1 MKKYSYILLFMLMLI
16 PNIVFG
22 KELNIY
28 LFHGDGCPH
37 CRDEIA
43 FFDDYLKDKDNI
55 HLYKYEVWYDKDN
68 QEKIEEV
75 AKITGKEADGIPY
88 LVIGDYV
95 ITGYSDGISK
105 KIVKRI
111 EHCLENSCPD
121 KTGEYLGKALDNND
135 VEEDDNGDTSNAND
149 NYKDEVY
156 NVPILGEISAK
167 DVSIPI
173 LAILIGLVDG
183 FNPCAMWILIFL
195 ISMLFGMKD
204 KKKMW
209 TLGFTFIITS
219 GVVYFLFMAS
229 WLNLASFINKVTL
242 IRSLIGIFAIV
253 FGIVNVYNY
262 FKSRKKDVGCEVTD
276 DKKRKKI
283 ISYIKKIVSE
293 KKFILAL
300 FGIMILA
307 FLVNLI
313 ELLCSLGL
321 PVIFTEVL
329 SLNNLSTTEYI
340 LYMLLYIIFFLIDDI
355 IVFVIA
361 MKTLEIKAIS
371 NKYTKYSHLIG
382 GIIMLI
388 LGVLLILKPEW
399 LMFNF

>member
-1 MKKYSYILLFMLMLI
+1 MKKFSYVLVFLFMFI
-16 PNIVFG
+16 PSMVFG

-43 FFDDYLKDKDNI
+43 FLDEYLEDKDNI
-55 HLYKYEVWYDKDN
+55 HLYKYEVWYDEDN
-68 QEKIEEV
+68 QNKLAEV
-75 AKITGKEADGIPY
+75 GKITGAEADSIPY
-88 LVIGDYV
+88 LVVGDYV
-95 ITGYSDGISK
+95 ITGYSEGLSK
-105 KIVKRI
+105 KIKRRI
-111 EHCLENSCPD
+111 NYCLENNCPD
-121 KTGEYLGKALDNND
+121 KTGVYLGKALEENNSSDDYEDNI
-135 VEEDDNGDTSNAND
+135 
-149 NYKDEVY
+149 Y
-156 NVPILGEISAK
+156 NIPILGEINAK

-173 LAILIGLVDG
+173 LAIVIGLVDG

-195 ISMLFGMKD
+195 ITMLFGMKE

-209 TLGFTFIITS
+209 TLGLTFIITS

-229 WLNLASFINKVTL
+229 WLKLATFINKVTL
-242 IRSLIGIFAIV
+242 IRSLIGVFAII
-253 FGIVNVYNY
+253 FGIVNMYHY
-262 FKSRKKDVGCEVTD
+262 IKSRKKDVGCEVTN

-300 FGIMILA
+300 VGIMILA

-329 SLNNLSTTEYI
+329 SLNNLSSTEYI
-340 LYMLLYIIFFLIDDI
+340 IYMLLYILFFLIDDI

-382 GIIMLI
+382 GIIMLLLGI
-388 LGVLLILKPEW
+388 LMILKPEW
-399 LMFNF
+399 LMFNFK

>member
-1 MKKYSYILLFMLMLI
+1 MKRFSYILVFLFILI
-16 PNIVFG
+16 PNVVFG
-22 KELNIY
+22 KELNVY
-28 LFHGDGCPH
+28 LFHGEGCPH
-37 CRDEIA
+37 CKSEIA
-43 FFDDYLKDKDNI
+43 FLEDYLKDKDNI
-55 HLYKYEVWYDKDN
+55 HLYKYEVWYNEDN
-68 QEKIEEV
+68 QEKIKEV
-75 AKITGKEADGIPY
+75 GKITGAEADSIPY

-105 KIVKRI
+105 KIVRRI

-121 KTGEYLGKALDNND
+121 KTGVYLGKAL
-135 VEEDDNGDTSNAND
+135 EENTSSDD
-149 NYKDEVY
+149 YKDEVY
-156 NVPILGEISAK
+156 EVPILGEIDAK
-167 DVSIPI
+167 SVSIPI
-173 LAILIGLVDG
+173 LAIVIGLVDG

-195 ISMLFGMKD
+195 ITMLFGMKE

-209 TLGFTFIITS
+209 ILGLTFIITS

-229 WLNLASFINKVTL
+229 WLKLATFINKVTL
-242 IRSLIGIFAIV
+242 IRSLIGAFAII
-253 FGIVNVYNY
+253 FGIINIHNY
-262 FKSRKKDVGCEVTD
+262 LKSRKKNVGCEVTD
-276 DKKRKKI
+276 SKKRKKI
-283 ISYIKKIVSE
+283 ITYIKKILSE
-293 KKFILAL
+293 KKFILAIV
-300 FGIMILA
+300 GIMILA

-340 LYMLLYIIFFLIDDI
+340 LYMIIYILFFLIDDI

-382 GIIMLI
+382 GIIMLL
-388 LGVLLILKPEW
+388 LGALMILKPEW
-399 LMFNF
+399 LMFNFK

>member
-1 MKKYSYILLFMLMLI
+1 
-16 PNIVFG
+16 
-22 KELNIY
+22 
-28 LFHGDGCPH
+28 
-37 CRDEIA
+37 
-43 FFDDYLKDKDNI
+43 
-55 HLYKYEVWYDKDN
+55 
-68 QEKIEEV
+68 
-75 AKITGKEADGIPY
+75 
-88 LVIGDYV
+88 
-95 ITGYSDGISK
+95 
-105 KIVKRI
+105 
-111 EHCLENSCPD
+111 
-121 KTGEYLGKALDNND
+121 
-135 VEEDDNGDTSNAND
+135 
-149 NYKDEVY
+149 
-156 NVPILGEISAK
+156 
-167 DVSIPI
+167 
-173 LAILIGLVDG
+173 
-183 FNPCAMWILIFL
+183 
-195 ISMLFGMKD
+195 MKD

-209 TLGFTFIITS
+209 ALGLTFIITS

-242 IRSLIGIFAIV
+242 VRGLISVFAIT
-253 FGIVNVYNY
+253 FGTFNIFKYL
-262 FKSRKKDVGCEVTD
+262 KSRKKDVGCEVTD

-300 FGIMILA
+300 LGIMVLA

-355 IVFVIA
+355 IIFVIA

-388 LGVLLILKPEW
+388 LGVLMILKPEW

>member
-1 MKKYSYILLFMLMLI
+1 MKKFSYILLFIFMLI

-37 CRDEIA
+37 CRNEIA
-43 FFDDYLKDKDNI
+43 FLEEYLKDKGNI
-55 HLYKYEVWYDKDN
+55 HLYKYEVWYDRGN
-68 QEKIEEV
+68 QEKLDEIG
-75 AKITGKEADGIPY
+75 KITGAEADGIPY
-88 LVIGDYV
+88 LVVGDYV

-105 KIVKRI
+105 KITKRI
-111 EHCLENSCPD
+111 EYCLENSCPD
-121 KTGEYLGKALDNND
+121 KVGVYLGKALEDND
-135 VEEDDNGDTSNAND
+135 VKEDETNDSSDVND
-149 NYKDEVY
+149 NYQNEVY

-167 DVSIPI
+167 SISLPL
-173 LAILIGLVDG
+173 LAIVIGLVDG

-195 ISMLFGMKD
+195 ISMLFSMKD

-209 TLGFTFIITS
+209 ALGLTFIITS

-242 IRSLIGIFAIV
+242 VRGLISVFAIT
-253 FGIVNVYNY
+253 FGTFNIFKYL
-262 FKSRKKDVGCEVTD
+262 KSRKKDVGCEVTD

-300 FGIMILA
+300 LGIMVLA

-355 IVFVIA
+355 IIFVIA

-388 LGVLLILKPEW
+388 LGVLMILKPEW

>member
-1 MKKYSYILLFMLMLI
+1 MKKFSYVLVFLFMLI
-16 PNIVFG
+16 PSVVLG
-22 KELNIY
+22 KEINIY

-43 FFDDYLKDKDNI
+43 FLEEYMKDKDNI
-55 HLYKYEVWYDKDN
+55 HLYKYEVWYNEEN

-75 AKITGKEADGIPY
+75 GKITGAEVDGIPY
-88 LVIGDYV
+88 LIIGDYV

-105 KIVKRI
+105 KITKRI
-111 EHCLENSCPD
+111 EHCLESSCPD
-121 KTGEYLGKALDNND
+121 KVGVYLGHSLEGEG
-135 VEEDDNGDTSNAND
+135 EEENSTE
-149 NYKDEVY
+149 DETITL
-156 NVPILGEISAK
+156 PIFGEINAK
-167 DVSIPI
+167 DISLPI
-173 LAILIGLVDG
+173 LAIIIGLVDG

-195 ISMLFGMKD
+195 ITMLFGMKE

-209 TLGFTFIITS
+209 TLGLTFIITS

-229 WLNLASFINKVTL
+229 WLKLATFINKVVL
-242 IRSLIGIFAIV
+242 IRSIIGAFAIV
-253 FGIVNVYNY
+253 FGTVNLYRY
-262 FKSRKKDVGCEVTD
+262 LKSRKKDVGCEVTD

-283 ISYIKKIVSE
+283 ISYIRKIVSE
-293 KKFILAL
+293 KKFILAML
-300 FGIMILA
+300 GIMILA

-321 PVIFTEVL
+321 PAAFTEVL
-329 SLNNLSTTEYI
+329 SLNNLSTTKTV
-340 LYMLLYIIFFLIDDI
+340 LYMLLYILFFLIDDI

-382 GIIMLI
+382 GLIMLI
-388 LGVLLILKPEW
+388 LGILMILKPEW

>member
-1 MKKYSYILLFMLMLI
+1 MKKFSYILLFMLMLI

-37 CRDEIA
+37 CKAEIEFLDE
-43 FFDDYLKDKDNI
+43 YLTDNDNV
-55 HLYKYEVWYDKDN
+55 HLHKYEVWYNEEN
-68 QEKIEEV
+68 QEKLLKVGE
-75 AKITGKEADGIPY
+75 ITNTEADSIPY
-88 LVIGDYV
+88 LVIGDSV
-95 ITGYSDGISK
+95 ITGYSESVSK
-105 KIVKRI
+105 KIKKRI
-111 EHCLENSCPD
+111 EYC
-121 KTGEYLGKALDNND
+121 LDNNCSD
-135 VEEDDNGDTSNAND
+135 NTGVYLGVTEDAGTSD
-149 NYKDEVY
+149 SNYKDEVY
-156 NVPILGEISAK
+156 DVPILGEISAK
-167 DVSIPI
+167 EVSIPL
-173 LAILIGLVDG
+173 LAIVIGLVDG

-209 TLGFTFIITS
+209 ILGLTFIITS

-229 WLNLASFINKVTL
+229 WLKLATFINKVTV
-242 IRSLIGIFAIV
+242 IRSLIGIFAMI

-262 FKSRKKDVGCEVTD
+262 IKSLNKDVGCQVTD
-276 DKKRKKI
+276 NKKRKKI
-283 ISYIKKIVSE
+283 ITSIKKIVSE
-293 KKFILAL
+293 KKFVLAL
-300 FGIMILA
+300 LGIMVLA
-307 FLVNLI
+307 FSVNLI

-329 SLNNLSTTEYI
+329 SLNNLSTGEYI
-340 LYMLLYIIFFLIDDI
+340 LYMLIYILFFLIDDI
-355 IVFVIA
+355 IVFIIA

-382 GIIMLI
+382 GIIMFI
-388 LGVLLILKPEW
+388 LGILMILKPEW

>member
-1 MKKYSYILLFMLMLI
+1 MKKYSYILLFIIMLI

-43 FFDDYLKDKDNI
+43 FFDEYLEDKDNI

-68 QEKIEEV
+68 VSKLEEV

-95 ITGYSDGISK
+95 ITGYSDGIQK
-105 KIVKRI
+105 KIIKRI

-135 VEEDDNGDTSNAND
+135 IEDDDNSNTSNAND

-167 DVSIPI
+167 DASIPI
-173 LAILIGLVDG
+173 LAIVIGLVDG

-209 TLGFTFIITS
+209 TLGLTFILTS
-219 GVVYFLFMAS
+219 GIVYFLFMAS
-229 WLNLASFINKVTL
+229 WLNLASFINKVSL
-242 IRSLIGIFAIV
+242 VRSLIGIFAII
-253 FGIVNVYNY
+253 FGIINIYNY
-262 FKSRKKDVGCEVTD
+262 IKSRKKDVGCEVTD
-276 DKKRKKI
+276 EKKRKKI

-293 KKFILAL
+293 KKFIIAL
-300 FGIMILA
+300 LGIMVLA

-340 LYMLLYIIFFLIDDI
+340 FYMLLYIIFFLIDDI
-355 IVFVIA
+355 IIFVIA

>member
-1 MKKYSYILLFMLMLI
+1 MMKKFSYILLFLLMLI

-43 FFDDYLKDKDNI
+43 FFDEYLKDNDNV
-55 HLYKYEVWYDKDN
+55 HLYKYEVWYNEEN
-68 QEKIEEV
+68 QEKIAEV
-75 AKITGKEADGIPY
+75 GEITGTEANSIPY

-105 KIVKRI
+105 KIIKRV

-121 KTGEYLGKALDNND
+121 KTGVYLGKAL
-135 VEEDDNGDTSNAND
+135 EENTSSDDYN
-149 NYKDEVY
+149 DEVY
-156 NVPILGEISAK
+156 EVPILGEINAK
-167 DVSIPI
+167 SVSIPL
-173 LAILIGLVDG
+173 LAIVIGLVDG

-195 ISMLFGMKD
+195 ITMLFGMKE

-209 TLGFTFIITS
+209 TLGLTFIITS

-229 WLNLASFINKVTL
+229 WLKLATFINKVTI
-242 IRSLIGIFAIV
+242 IRSLIGVFAIV

-321 PVIFTEVL
+321 PVVFTEVL
-329 SLNNLSTTEYI
+329 SLNNLTSAEYI
-340 LYMLLYIIFFLIDDI
+340 LYMLLYILFFLIDDI

-382 GIIMLI
+382 GLIMLLLGI
-388 LGVLLILKPEW
+388 LMILKPEW
-399 LMFNF
+399 LMFNFK

>member
-1 MKKYSYILLFMLMLI
+1 MKKYSYILLFILMLI
-16 PNIVFG
+16 PNMVFG

-43 FFDDYLKDKDNI
+43 FFDEYLEDKDNI

-68 QEKIEEV
+68 VSKLEEV

-95 ITGYSDGISK
+95 ISGFSTGIQK

-121 KTGEYLGKALDNND
+121 KTGVYLGKTLEDND
-135 VEEDDNGDTSNAND
+135 VED
-149 NYKDEVY
+149 NYDDEVY

-173 LAILIGLVDG
+173 LAIVIGLVDG

-209 TLGFTFIITS
+209 TLGLTFILTS
-219 GVVYFLFMAS
+219 GIVYFLFMAS
-229 WLNLASFINKVTL
+229 WLNLASFINKVSL
-242 IRSLIGIFAIV
+242 VRSLIGAFAII

-262 FKSRKKDVGCEVTD
+262 IKSRKKDAGCEVTD
-276 DKKRKKI
+276 EKKRKKI

-293 KKFILAL
+293 KKFIIAL
-300 FGIMILA
+300 LGIMVLA

-355 IVFVIA
+355 IIFVIA

>member
-1 MKKYSYILLFMLMLI
+1 MKKYSYIILFILMLI
-16 PNIVFG
+16 PSIVFG

-43 FFDDYLKDKDNI
+43 FFDEYLKDKDNI

-88 LVIGDYV
+88 VVIGDYV
-95 ITGYSDGISK
+95 ITGYSDGIRK
-105 KIVKRI
+105 KIEKRI

-121 KTGEYLGKALDNND
+121 KTGVYLGEALENND
-135 VEEDDNGDTSNAND
+135 VEDD
-149 NYKDEVY
+149 YQDETY
-156 NVPILGEISAK
+156 NVPILGEIAAR

-173 LAILIGLVDG
+173 LAIVIGLVDG

-195 ISMLFGMKD
+195 ITMLFGMKD

-209 TLGFTFIITS
+209 TLGLTFILTS
-219 GVVYFLFMAS
+219 GLVYFLFMAS
-229 WLNLASFINKVTL
+229 WLNLATFINKVTL
-242 IRSLIGIFAIV
+242 VRSLIGIFAII
-253 FGIVNVYNY
+253 FGIVNIYNY
-262 FKSRKKDVGCEVTD
+262 FKSRKKDAGCEVTD

-300 FGIMILA
+300 LGIMILA

-340 LYMLLYIIFFLIDDI
+340 LYMLLYILFFLIDDI
-355 IVFVIA
+355 IIFVIA

-388 LGVLLILKPEW
+388 LGILMILKPEW